1 MMDSIGS
8 VAAMYERTSSAT
20 CPINHDFAT
29 FHVSRDY
36 LGEQILACN
45 GIQAYDDYCQASEAI
60 RLAQRETNLKKFQ
73 AKLARKAAIRAT
85 AYRFLYIEAKIEMKL
100 IGLLSNVIEK
110 AAYRQLC
117 L

>member
-20 CPINHDFAT
+20 SPTNPDFAT
-29 FHVSRDY
+29 FQVKSNY
-36 LGEQILACN
+36 LGEKILACN
-45 GIQAYDDYCQASEAI
+45 GIQAYVDYCQTSEAVRI
-60 RLAQRETNLKKFQ
+60 AQHEAKYKDFQ

-85 AYRFLYIEAKIEMKL
+85 ANRFLNIEAKIEMKL
-100 IGLLSNVIEK
+100 AGLLSNAIEK
-110 AAYRQLC
+110 VAYRQLR